1 MQRAHNYTIEALDLF
16 SIEGGFFLGGVLYQ
30 FVGLQCPFLVITG
43 INISAALLLL
53 LSPKGN
59 SKPRATTSLKSFLSL
74 LKDGEII
81 AGLGE

>member
-53 LSPKGN
+53 LSPEGN